1 VKVLA
6 SGRDADVYA
15 YDEKLVLRRYRD
27 GRSAE
32 REAATMRKV
41 ARLEYPVPKVHRA
54 SGPDIVMERIEGP
67 TLAEAMFDGFSP
79 GGVGRILAQLHDR
92 LHALDWPEA
101 RPGECLLHMD
111 LHPLNVMM
119 SGSSPVVIDW
129 SNSRPGPAALD
140 VALTAIILAQV
151 VRAGVPASAGL
162 SAPRSSQGATLRTAA
177 DRVLQAFSQCA
188 GPYRHQLST
197 AGELRSQDPF
207 QSPEELSALDS
218 AAEYAFSLSGAA
230 RP

>member
-6 SGRDADVYA
+6 SGRDADLYA
-15 YDEKLVLRRYRD
+15 YHGGLVLRRYRD

-32 REAATMRKV
+32 REAATMRAL
-41 ARLEYPVPKVHRA
+41 ARLGYPVPEVHRA

-67 TLAEAMFDGFSP
+67 TLAEAMFNGFSP
-79 GGVGRILAQLHDR
+79 DGVGRVLAQVHGR
-92 LHALDWPEA
+92 LHALDWSEA
-101 RPGECLLHMD
+101 RPGECLLHLD

-151 VRAGVPASAGL
+151 VVTAGVPASAGL
-162 SAPRSSQGATLRTAA
+162 SVPESFQGTRLRTAA
-177 DRVLQAFSQCA
+177 QRVLQAFSRCA
-188 GPYRHQLST
+188 EPYKSRLST
-197 AGELRSQDPF
+197 ASELRSRDPF

-218 AAEYAFSLSGAA
+218 ATKYAASLS
-230 RP
+230 